1 VGVLLDQL
9 SRHRP
14 GGAIFAGRLEWVS
27 YIPRLIRFCGCC
39 GYSEQMGR
47 ANQVDRAAHDG
58 GCAAPDIPVDAR
70 ATVVGPFVYANGPF
84 YALSRPLVTRLLPAA
99 ARLVEQLGDDK
110 WVPCSCKWECAKY
123 NGGVREDPRRLDR
136 FERHEDLTVGHAI
149 AGLRGG
155 AAVTFAQWGRTV
167 FNDLDVANGPQGYF
181 AIERKCLGEL
191 GVAAEGELATGTPSG
206 WGTPETF
213 GPMTAVVHRVK
224 GEAQWRRVW
233 AMEAEWTRRIATRGD
248 PACAHP
254 QATIEWRRNGTQS
267 VEVELPFLR

>member
-1 VGVLLDQL
+1 MKFGNHPHIDE
-9 SRHRP
+9 SMRD
-14 GGAIFAGRLEWVS
+14 GASSNMQHLV
-27 YIPRLIRFCGCC
+27 
-39 GYSEQMGR
+39 
-47 ANQVDRAAHDG
+47 AAHPPDLG
-58 GCAAPDIPVDAR
+58 GWSSE
-70 ATVVGPFVYANGPF
+70 
-84 YALSRPLVTRLLPAA
+84 ALDS
-99 ARLVEQLGDDK
+99 LGR
-110 WVPCSCKWECAKY
+110 
-123 NGGVREDPRRLDR
+123 GVRGSRGLAKLFQR
-136 FERHEDLTVGHAI
+136 LTVGHAI

-167 FNDLDVANGPQGYF
+167 FNDVDVANGPQSYF